1 MKINFVKLIKINIYL
16 TCFKLLEILES
27 NGSRTSAAFNM
38 ELLMK
43 ITNGSQSYSIVTKRS
58 MLDVAQIQDQPL
70 SVVIA
75 FIVNILLVNET
86 AM

>member
-27 NGSRTSAAFNM
+27 DGSRTSAAFNM

-43 ITNGSQSYSIVTKRS
+43 ITNGS
-58 MLDVAQIQDQPL
+58 
-70 SVVIA
+70 
-75 FIVNILLVNET
+75 
-86 AM
+86 

>member
-1 MKINFVKLIKINIYL
+1 MKINFVKLMKINIYL
-16 TCFKLLEILES
+16 NCFKLLEILES

-58 MLDVAQIQDQPL
+58 MLDVA
-70 SVVIA
+70 
-75 FIVNILLVNET
+75 
-86 AM
+86 